1 MSASISS
8 SAPFGASPVTE
19 VTLLPLPAAALPPL
33 ALGGGPPADLT
44 DVAGELGRRFR
55 SRPAVSASFCPLALF
70 LEY

>member
-1 MSASISS
+1 
-8 SAPFGASPVTE
+8 VTE

-33 ALGGGPPADLT
+33 ALNAGPLDFT

-55 SRPAVSASFCPLALF
+55 VAVSASFCPLALF

>member
-33 ALGGGPPADLT
+33 ALGGGPPDFTEL
-44 DVAGELGRRFR
+44 AGELGRRFE
-55 SRPAVSASFCPLALF
+55 SRLLSSASFCPLALF